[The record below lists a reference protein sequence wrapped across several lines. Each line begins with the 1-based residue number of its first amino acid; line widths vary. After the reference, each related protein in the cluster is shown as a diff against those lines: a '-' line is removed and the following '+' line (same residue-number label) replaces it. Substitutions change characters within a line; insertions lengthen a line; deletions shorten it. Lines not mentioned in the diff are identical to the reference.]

1 MTGERADAKGMYVAL
16 GALPFA
22 NLRRRPLRTAALL
35 AVVTVL
41 SVALFGGSMLG
52 MNLGNGMR
60 SMERRLGADLMVVP
74 QNGASQAEA
83 LLTGSNSSTF
93 YFTRD
98 IARKVERADGIAQA
112 SEQTYISSLAA
123 ACCEEKLQI
132 IGYDPSTDFVIGP
145 WVASQFSGDLKDG
158 EMIAGANVN
167 VSVDG
172 TIELYG
178 RAWPVVAQLANTGT
192 GLDNSVF
199 INQGTVPD
207 MVKASAAVSRRV
219 MPEEYAGKAVSTVMI
234 KVEDGYDPQT
244 VAANIK
250 RLDSRFSDL
259 GYVYPGGVTAATK
272 TALGSLTGYM
282 AVFIAALWMM
292 GVIVLIAVFAASAD
306 ERKRE
311 FASLRIMGATRGM
324 VNGVIAKEAAAIGL
338 SGGMI
343 GVTVGALAVLPFSA
357 LIGSR
362 LQLPY
367 LQAGPWTVIGLA
379 LLAVACSTLVGI
391 VSSFVVMGR
400 IARGDADGI
409 LKEGR

>member
-1 MTGERADAKGMYVAL
+1 MDTHVTL
-16 GALPFA
+16 GGLPLA
-22 NLRRRPLRTAALL
+22 NLARKPLRTMALL

-41 SVALFGGSMLG
+41 SIALFGGTMLG

-74 QNGASQAEA
+74 QNSANQAEA

-112 SEQTYISSLAA
+112 TEQTYISSLAA

-132 IGYDPSTDFVIGP
+132 IGYDPDTDFVIAP
-145 WVASQFSGDLKDG
+145 WVASQFQGELEDG
-158 EMIAGANVN
+158 QMVAGANVN

-178 RAWPVVAQLANTGT
+178 RSWPVVAQLANTGT

-199 INQGTVPD
+199 INQRTVPD
-207 MVKASAAVSRRV
+207 MVEASAAVSKRV
-219 MPEEYAGKAVSTVMI
+219 MPEEYADKAVSTVMI
-234 KVEDGYDPQT
+234 KVKDGYDPQT

-250 RLDSRFSDL
+250 RLDTRFADL

-272 TALGSLTGYM
+272 TALDALTGYM
-282 AVFIAALWMM
+282 AAFVAALWAM
-292 GVIVLIAVFAASAD
+292 GVIVLLAVFAASAN

-324 VNGVIAKEAAAIGL
+324 VDGVIAKEAAVIGAA
-338 SGGMI
+338 GGVV
-343 GVTVGALAVLPFSA
+343 GVALGALGILPFSA

-379 LLAVACSTLVGI
+379 LLAIACSTVVGV
-391 VSSFVVMGR
+391 VSSFAVMGR
-400 IARGDADGI
+400 ISRGDADII